1 MIDVSLVFIAVA
13 GIAFLGFT
21 INALFSK
28 LRIANIL
35 PLMIIGLLAGPVLK
49 LVNTGPQSV
58 ISELTPFITA
68 ITISFI
74 LFDVGMNL
82 DMKKLSKIFM
92 KATEFSFIVSILTG
106 ITLGFV
112 VHDLIGWDLLE
123 SFIAGFAL
131 ASPSSIIVPTIVRL
145 IKAPDN
151 LKTALIYESAITD
164 IISLI
169 VPLVLFGF
177 INSSG
182 LMSTSYI
189 GSFVFTTIVG
199 AIFIGIISA
208 TFWLYILNRFKDYSE
223 EYNWMLTTTMI
234 IATYGVSSLL
244 GLNEA
249 ISVFVFGIAFATL
262 GAYEH
267 GNNAQSKTQIGLF
280 LNSFSIG
287 SSSVDH
293 IKSFQKEIVFF
304 TGAFFFVYI
313 GLLFNISQLGTLII
327 MAAIVISFL
336 MIPIRTAFIPL
347 IKGFLSKDKEAR
359 KSEYSVIS
367 FDISRGLSPAVIAT
381 IPLTMGIIIPNFL
394 NLIFLSILFTNIIST
409 MGIFLLYKPVD
420 QPPAA
425 QSQNSP
431 SK

>member
-1 MIDVSLVFIAVA
+1 MIDVSLVFIAIA

-49 LVNTGPQSV
+49 LINTGPQSV

-82 DMKKLSKIFM
+82 DMKKLSRILL
-92 KATEFSFIVSILTG
+92 KATEFSFVVSIITG
-106 ITLGFV
+106 IALGLV
-112 VHDLIGWDLLE
+112 VHDLIGWTLLE

-145 IKAPDN
+145 IKAPDS
-151 LKTALIYESAITD
+151 LKTTLIYESAITD

-177 INSSG
+177 IGSLG
-182 LMSTSYI
+182 MMTASYI

-199 AIFIGIISA
+199 AVFIGMISA
-208 TFWLYILNRFKDYSE
+208 TFWLYILNRFKDSSE
-223 EYNWMLTTTMI
+223 EYSWMLTTTMI

-262 GAYEH
+262 GAYEQ
-267 GNNAQSKTQIGLF
+267 GNNAQSKTQLGMF
-280 LNSFSIG
+280 LNKFSIG

-313 GLLFNISQLGTLII
+313 GLLFNISQLSTMII
-327 MAAIVISFL
+327 MAAAAISFL

-347 IKGFLSKDKEAR
+347 IKEFLSKDKAAR
-359 KSEYSVIS
+359 RSEYAVIS

-381 IPLTMGIIIPNFL
+381 IPLTLGIIIPNFL

-409 MGIFLLYKPVD
+409 IGIFLLYRPSV
-420 QPPAA
+420 QAPGAGPAA
-425 QSQNSP
+425 K